1 VLLTESTSSIL
12 RYDLHKIC
20 SDKARPLDFLRS
32 LSANHPACRLL
43 PSDVTVTSRSSRGIP
58 RRRRPP
64 ETLMDDVDN
73 DDETGTGNAGGDRR
87 GNDDNNN
94 KDDDDDDDANV
105 GPTTDGAP
113 PTMTSEETL
122 PPRCRAVAE
131 TETHQLSST
140 VTSNIGRYWHCSHIA
155 CCAGSV
161 RLSVCM
167 SHLAAARLCCRFAA
181 VGPAGKRYRLIA
193 AAAACGCG
201 QCHVVSVRK

>member
-1 VLLTESTSSIL
+1 
-12 RYDLHKIC
+12 
-20 SDKARPLDFLRS
+20 
-32 LSANHPACRLL
+32 
-43 PSDVTVTSRSSRGIP
+43 
-58 RRRRPP
+58 
-64 ETLMDDVDN
+64 MDDVDN
-73 DDETGTGNAGGDRR
+73 DDETGTGNAGGDTR

-105 GPTTDGAP
+105 GPTTDGA

-140 VTSNIGRYWHCSHIA
+140 VSSNIGRYWHCSHIA

-201 QCHVVSVRK
+201 QCHVVSVRR